1 MKEIHIFQQS
11 IEFVILT
18 TGTDFFPF
26 VLKCLFYIIPPAIL
40 GNYTDLIVKILRNN
54 KKFGNYTIYYVLL
67 QTLIIIL
74 TLYLI
79 NLFLSNYISKI
90 NVTVAV
96 SFFSVLYFGIQTN
109 YISMIKEIL
118 Y

>member
-1 MKEIHIFQQS
+1 MFDIFQQS
-11 IEFVILT
+11 IEFVILA
-18 TGTDFFPF
+18 TGKDFFPF
-26 VLKCLFYIIPPAIL
+26 ALKCLFYIIPPAII
-40 GNYTDLIVKILRNN
+40 GNYTDLIVKILKNK
-54 KKFGNYTIYYVLL
+54 KKFGNYTPYYVLI

-79 NLFLSNYISKI
+79 NVFLSNYVSKI
-90 NVTVAV
+90 HITVAV

-109 YISMIKEIL
+109 YIRMIKEIL

>member
-1 MKEIHIFQQS
+1 MSLFDIFQRS
-11 IEFVILT
+11 IEF
-18 TGTDFFPF
+18 GTLSSRKNFFLF
-26 VLKCLFYIIPPAIL
+26 TLKCLFYIIPPAII
-40 GNYTDLIVKILRNN
+40 GNYTDLIVKILKNN
-54 KKFGNYTIYYVLL
+54 KEFGDYTPNYVLL

-109 YISMIKEIL
+109 YISIIKEIL

>member
-1 MKEIHIFQQS
+1 MFDIFQQP
-11 IEFVILT
+11 IEFITLASGEV
-18 TGTDFFPF
+18 FFPF
-26 VLKCLFYIIPPAIL
+26 VLKCLFYIIPPAII
-40 GNYTDLIVKILRNN
+40 GNYTDLIVKILKNK
-54 KKFGNYTIYYVLL
+54 KKFGTYTLYYVLL

-79 NLFLSNYISKI
+79 NVFLSNYISKI
-90 NVTVAV
+90 DVTVAV

-109 YISMIKEIL
+109 YIRMIKEIL